1 MTDIPATSAAEVPGQ
16 DPSWRATLTSEQ
28 VVIRESA
35 LFPWWSLLVLGVLTL
50 LLGILVLAWPG
61 STLRV
66 LGVLA
71 GIWMLVAGVIRI
83 VSAFV
88 RGQGVGRQVLS
99 GIVGVVLVLGGLA
112 CLRDVA
118 TSLVALALLV
128 SLSWML
134 SGIAEI
140 VMAADAH
147 GSSRTWLLVLGVL
160 SAVLGLIFLFYPGLS
175 LFALVLTTGIGF
187 IAIGAV
193 QVVLAITMRRAH

>member
-1 MTDIPATSAAEVPGQ
+1 MTEIPAMSAADVPGQ
-16 DPSWRATLTSEQ
+16 DPSWRARLTSEQ
-28 VVIRESA
+28 VVVRESA

-50 LLGILVLAWPG
+50 LLGIVVLAWPG

-88 RGQGVGRQVLS
+88 RGRGVGRQVLS

-112 CLRDVA
+112 CLRDIA
-118 TSLVALALLV
+118 TSLVALALIV

-140 VMAADAH
+140 VMAADAR

-160 SAVLGLIFLFYPGLS
+160 SAILGLIFLFFPGLS
-175 LFALVLTTGIGF
+175 LFALVLTTGLGF
-187 IAIGAV
+187 ITTGAV
-193 QVVLAITMRRAH
+193 QVVLAITLRRAH

>member
-1 MTDIPATSAAEVPGQ
+1 MTDIPAPSAAAAPGQ

-28 VVIRESA
+28 VVIRESG

-71 GIWMLVAGVIRI
+71 GIWMLVAGIIRI

-88 RGQGVGRQVLS
+88 RGKGVGRQVLS
-99 GIVGVVLVLGGLA
+99 GIVGVVLILGGLA
-112 CLRDVA
+112 CLRDIA
-118 TSLVALALLV
+118 TSLVALALIV

-140 VMAADAH
+140 VMAAETT
-147 GSSRTWLLVLGVL
+147 GRSRTWILVLGVL
-160 SAVLGLIFLFYPGLS
+160 STGLGLIFLFFPGLS
-175 LFALVLTTGIGF
+175 LFVLVLTTGIGF
-187 IAIGAV
+187 IATGAV
-193 QVVLAITMRRAH
+193 QVVLAFTMRRAH